1 MKEMGLDRP
10 RKEHRCELDI
20 PPWEAGSTGMQK
32 TRTCPISS
40 AWPVE
45 SRCLDSLG
53 FLCKFMTVME
63 SKLRQDLISNQLP
76 VATCR
81 GLQPSTFHV
90 LYPGIFRKQLEK
102 LSLANIVEVKFV

>member
-53 FLCKFMTVME
+53 FSCKFMTVME
-63 SKLRQDLISNQLP
+63 SKLRQGLISNQLP

-81 GLQPSTFHV
+81 GLQPSTFSCV
-90 LYPGIFRKQLEK
+90 VPWYL
-102 LSLANIVEVKFV
+102 